1 MVLWAHPSPRPTWG
15 FLIGFNCLQLMLVT
29 TQTHTHRSLYICSY
43 RPHLS
48 ICVHTMQP
56 NSNGYW
62 CLRTCVNGV
71 VSLSWKSVSGTRKDV
86 ASGWFSGW
94 RRFLLF
100 SEFPSVLWHGWF
112 LDSKGI
118 WPIKT
123 FSSCAGRPG
132 PTWSNEG
139 EPVKQTQRVAVKQF
153 DRFCG
158 FIKLWRLVA
167 YCFYRCD
174 LAVDFKINCCKLPLN
189 QKRCN

>member
-1 MVLWAHPSPRPTWG
+1 
-15 FLIGFNCLQLMLVT
+15 MLVT

-71 VSLSWKSVSGTRKDV
+71 VSLSWKSVSGTRKDE

-94 RRFLLF
+94 HQFLLF

-112 LDSKGI
+112 LDTKGI
-118 WPIKT
+118 WRIKT

-158 FIKLWRLVA
+158 FVRLWRLVA
-167 YCFYRCD
+167 YCFLLLWFGCW
-174 LAVDFKINCCKLPLN
+174 F
-189 QKRCN
+189 